1 MISKFGFRSG
11 KGSSNW
17 KELSHLITENYKFM
31 QLVNLQIIVMGQAHT
46 SYKMRTSTHRVDCY
60 PADILLSEIENKFIT
75 SAKLGAMVFSAK
87 SKVF

>member
-1 MISKFGFRSG
+1 
-11 KGSSNW
+11 
-17 KELSHLITENYKFM
+17 
-31 QLVNLQIIVMGQAHT
+31 MGQAHT
-46 SYKMRTSTHRVDCY
+46 SYKMRRSTHRVDCY